1 MKFISLELEE
11 IRSDVRSRIWITY
24 RRNFTS
30 IGDTNYTSDSGWGC
44 MLRCGQM
51 VLANAF
57 SNLYLGRD
65 WRWTYSDYVALQK
78 LLTDDNA
85 QEERDKYFL
94 YRDILK
100 LFLDAKTATYS
111 IHQIALMGVCE
122 GKEVGQWFGPN
133 TIAQVLKYALN
144 LY

>member
-1 MKFISLELEE
+1 
-11 IRSDVRSRIWITY
+11 
-24 RRNFTS
+24 
-30 IGDTNYTSDSGWGC
+30 

-65 WRWTYSDYVALQK
+65 WRWTYSDYISLQK
-78 LLTDDNA
+78 LLTNENA
-85 QEERDKYFL
+85 QEERNKYCL

-100 LFLDAKTATYS
+100 LFMDAKTATYS

-133 TIAQVLKYALN
+133 TIAQVLKYVIILYFPFNLNAFFVSRKLSTFDKTNNIYIHVALDN
-144 LY
+144 VVYIEDISKNI